1 MPTAPH
7 LVKAFSRDPYGSD
20 TKAKQWIVHLA
31 LGTSKN
37 GMASLGA
44 INSLCSFEAD
54 VNFVSEMLHVQWGH
68 AKSIVFPGSTCTAL
82 NFKSSDQSA
91 IYGL

>member
-20 TKAKQWIVHLA
+20 TKAVHFA

-37 GMASLGA
+37 GLASLGA

-54 VNFVSEMLHVQWGH
+54 VNFVSEMLYVQ
-68 AKSIVFPGSTCTAL
+68 
-82 NFKSSDQSA
+82 
-91 IYGL
+91 